1 MDDRKLNP
9 LRLIILAFI
18 TAYFAASLWTNH
30 SDPAARVSLNI
41 KPADHAP
48 TATSPAATGCA
59 GRITWATAGA
69 REVRLGIDGAAEK
82 IIVYTEKGPRI
93 ALTEN
98 SGSAG
103 EYRVS
108 LPAPPQAVQI
118 DNCEAV
124 NLP

>member
-9 LRLIILAFI
+9 LRLIILALI
-18 TAYFAASLWTNH
+18 VVYFATSLWKNDN
-30 SDPAARVSLNI
+30 DPAALVSPQLG
-41 KPADHAP
+41 
-48 TATSPAATGCA
+48 PAANQATPTGCA
-59 GRITWATAGA
+59 GRIAWATTGE

-82 IIVYTEKGPRI
+82 IIVYTEKGSRI

-103 EYRVS
+103 EYRVL

>member
-18 TAYFAASLWTNH
+18 AAYFAVSFTNH
-30 SDPAARVSLNI
+30 NDPAARVSQKIGHTVNE
-41 KPADHAP
+41 ASP
-48 TATSPAATGCA
+48 TQCA

-69 REVRLGIDGAAEK
+69 REVRLGIDGVAEK
-82 IIVYTEKGPRI
+82 IIVYTEKGPKV
-93 ALTEN
+93 ALTET

-103 EYRVS
+103 EYRIP
-108 LPAPPQAVQI
+108 LEAPPQAVQI
-118 DNCEAV
+118 DECEAV

>member
-18 TAYFAASLWTNH
+18 AIYFAASIWVNH
-30 SDPAARVSLNI
+30 NDPAAQVSLHI
-41 KPADHAP
+41 GPAVNQTTP
-48 TATSPAATGCA
+48 TNCT

-69 REVRLGIDGAAEK
+69 REVRLGIDGVANR
-82 IIVYTEKGPRI
+82 IIVYTSKGTKI
-93 ALTEN
+93 AFTET

-103 EYRVS
+103 EYRVP
-108 LPAPPQAVQI
+108 LEAPPQAVQI
-118 DNCEAV
+118 DECEAV

>member
-9 LRLIILAFI
+9 LRLIILALI
-18 TAYFAASLWTNH
+18 AAYFAGSLWANH
-30 SDPAARVSLNI
+30 NDPAARVSLKI
-41 KPADHAP
+41 VP
-48 TATSPAATGCA
+48 TANEASSTQCA

-69 REVRLGIDGAAEK
+69 REVRLGIDGVAEK
-82 IIVYTEKGPRI
+82 IIVYTESGLKV
-93 ALTEN
+93 ALTET

-103 EYRVS
+103 EYRVL

-118 DNCEAV
+118 DECEAV

>member
-9 LRLIILAFI
+9 LRLIILALI
-18 TAYFAASLWTNH
+18 AVYFAASLWKNYN
-30 SDPAARVSLNI
+30 DPAAQVSLHI
-41 KPADHAP
+41 
-48 TATSPAATGCA
+48 SPAANQATPTGCA
-59 GRITWATAGA
+59 GRIIWATAGV

-108 LPAPPQAVQI
+108 LPGPPQAVQI
-118 DNCEAV
+118 DECEAV